1 MSQVAT
7 STRTSVGH
15 GMASVVP
22 FIPAAICSVL
32 LALAS
37 LPQLLEAKI
46 ADGMY
51 LLGFQFITLD
61 NFRALGGDTRYWIY
75 LPTLL
80 LFLAAWHWAL
90 RKNPTPKA
98 IGFATASACA
108 IAALLLFSV
117 SYTSADLAGR
127 STGLGAL
134 PFVAFGF
141 LLIPCLSVGVSDT
154 WGRLRLVGTTFVS
167 AIALGLLVIL
177 LLEERPSPSNL
188 SQAAY
193 AFSEIALATLVVGV
207 VALYNAFAQTQMFQ
221 KGSVQALT
229 MLGLLIAASIAMYA
243 MFTASAGA
251 TSTEI
256 GMSIVFANLM
266 WANWLVLFGGVADFA
281 FIGVLGLIA
290 CVVPLNVAFSYLRGG
305 GQLGDWKWFGLAF
318 LALVPVLPIPIYW
331 EVAFFFGPFN
341 SLVIAATAI
350 LLLKLALRGRSDQL
364 EIPENQ
370 GGLLR
375 TGIVAAVCFFIVSVS
390 LYLFLSVYFEGEHD
404 ARSTILVT
412 SILGLLYA
420 AFVFRNVR
428 KKPEW
433 SWSYVVQA
441 FAMATVLP
449 LAIWSND
456 LVHASH
462 LFAEPLALLC

>member
-1 MSQVAT
+1 
-7 STRTSVGH
+7 
-15 GMASVVP
+15 MASVVP

-51 LLGFQFITLD
+51 LFGFQFIALD

-75 LPTLL
+75 LPALL

-90 RKNPTPKA
+90 RKDPTLKA
-98 IGFATASACA
+98 VGFATASTCA
-108 IAALLLFSV
+108 IAVLLLFSV
-117 SYTSADLAGR
+117 SYTSADLSGR

-141 LLIPCLSVGVSDT
+141 FLIPCLSVGVSDA
-154 WGRLRLVGTTFVS
+154 WGRLRLVGATFIS
-167 AIALGLLVIL
+167 AIAVGLLVIL
-177 LLEERPSPSNL
+177 LFIERPSPSNL

-193 AFSEIALATLVVGV
+193 ALSELTVATLVVGV
-207 VALYNAFAQTQMFQ
+207 VALFNTFAQTQMFQ
-221 KGSVQALT
+221 KGRVQALT

-243 MFTASAGA
+243 IWTASSGA

-266 WANWLVLFGGVADFA
+266 WANSLVIFGGVSDFP

-290 CVVPLNVAFSYLRGG
+290 CVVPLNVAFSYMRGG
-305 GQLGDWKWFGLAF
+305 GKLGDWKWFGLAF

-350 LLLKLALRGRSDQL
+350 LLLKLALSGRSDQL
-364 EIPENQ
+364 DIREGQ
-370 GGLLR
+370 GGLVR
-375 TGIVAAVCFFIVSVS
+375 TGIVTAVCFIILSVS
-390 LYLFLSVYFEGEHD
+390 LYLFFSVYYEGKHD
-404 ARSTILVT
+404 VRSTALVT
-412 SILGLLYA
+412 VILGLLYA

-441 FAMATVLP
+441 LAMATVLP
-449 LAIWSND
+449 IAVWSNE
-456 LVHASH
+456 LTHTSQ
-462 LFAEPLALLC
+462 LFGDPFLPLC